1 MLDARKV
8 KAEKPRNIK
17 KRNQKAIVALLQNST
32 EMTIPEIA
40 ERLELSRT
48 SATQIVNE
56 LCREKVLREVG
67 TREST
72 TSGGKPPK
80 LYSMNA
86 SFRYTIIV
94 TIGNNFVGCHMANMK
109 CRVTHERRR
118 ELPDIGGS
126 GGWTLAVEIVAEEVK
141 RLLKESGIRR
151 DQICMMVVGCG
162 GVVDRKRGV
171 CMFPIGTKRQNDFPV
186 SEALQRRLQFP
197 FPIIVDNVGR
207 FLGYA
212 ELVEDPALSHK
223 TVASIFMHAQGG
235 VGGCVIEK
243 GELLYGRH
251 GYQGEFGHLLV
262 ETSHARTCVCGNSG
276 CLESMIS
283 PESLRDIW
291 ETHEGRYPEH
301 MLDEKRA
308 GDIREIFSEAGKG
321 NPLARAI
328 VDEAAVYVARAIY
341 DIVLM
346 YDPQQIILQGL
357 LAFGGDYFENRLCEL
372 IRLFPSYGNA
382 GYSTVTYSK
391 ISDTDEGFVTGA
403 ALYALN
409 TCLFG
414 DKYLLE
420 KGVWR

>member
-17 KRNQKAIVALLQNST
+17 RRNQKAIVALLQNNT

-56 LCREKVLREVG
+56 LCKEKVLKKVG
-67 TREST
+67 TRDAT
-72 TSGGKPPK
+72 TARGKPPRVF
-80 LYSMNA
+80 SMNA

-94 TIGNNFVGCHMANMK
+94 TIGNDFISCNISNMK
-109 CRVTHERRR
+109 CHVIQKRVR
-118 ELPDIGGS
+118 DIADIS
-126 GGWTLAVEIVAEEVK
+126 KWNGWNLAMEVTVAEV
-141 RLLKESGIRR
+141 RLLLKESGIRKE
-151 DQICMMVVGCG
+151 QICMMVVACG

-171 CMFPIGTKRQNDFPV
+171 CMFPIGTKRRNDFPV
-186 SEALQRRLQFP
+186 CEFLRTELQFS
-197 FPIIVDNVGR
+197 FPIIIDNVGR

-212 ELVEDPALSHK
+212 ELLEDPSLNHK
-223 TVASIFMHAQGG
+223 TVAALFMHSAGS

-262 ETSHARTCVCGNSG
+262 ETHQGRACVCGNDG
-276 CLESMIS
+276 CLESMMS
-283 PESLRDIW
+283 PESLRVMW
-291 ETHEGRYPEH
+291 KKHEAVYPSVS
-301 MLDEKRA
+301 LDRRKA
-308 GDIREIFSEAGKG
+308 GDIREVFREANGG
-321 NPLARAI
+321 NPLARVM
-328 VDEAAVYVARAIY
+328 VDEFAVYVARAIY
-341 DIVLM
+341 NIVLM

-357 LAFGGDYFENRLCEL
+357 LAYGGEYFEKKLNDLVR
-372 IRLFPSYGNA
+372 IFPSYGNA
-382 GYSTVTYSK
+382 ETGIVTYSK
-391 ISDTDEGFVTGA
+391 ISDSDGGFITGA

-414 DKYLLE
+414 DKYLFDIE
-420 KGVWR
+420 Q

>member
-17 KRNQKAIVALLQNST
+17 RRNQKAIVALLQNNT

-56 LCREKVLREVG
+56 LCKEKVLKKVG
-67 TREST
+67 TRDAT
-72 TSGGKPPK
+72 TAGGKPPRVF
-80 LYSMNA
+80 SMNA

-94 TIGNNFVGCHMANMK
+94 TIGNDFISCNISNMK
-109 CRVTHERRR
+109 CHVIQKRVR
-118 ELPDIGGS
+118 DIADIS
-126 GGWTLAVEIVAEEVK
+126 KWNGWNLAMEFTVAEV
-141 RLLKESGIRR
+141 RLLLKESGIRKE
-151 DQICMMVVGCG
+151 QICMMVVACG

-171 CMFPIGTKRQNDFPV
+171 CMFPIGTKRRNDFPV
-186 SEALQRRLQFP
+186 CEFLRTELQFS
-197 FPIIVDNVGR
+197 FPIIIDNVGR

-212 ELVEDPALSHK
+212 ELLEDPSLNHK
-223 TVASIFMHAQGG
+223 TVAALFMHSAGS

-262 ETSHARTCVCGNSG
+262 ETHQGRACVCGNDG
-276 CLESMIS
+276 CLESMMS
-283 PESLRDIW
+283 PESLRAIW
-291 ETHEGRYPEH
+291 KKHEAAYPSVI
-301 MLDEKRA
+301 LDRRKA
-308 GDIREIFSEAGKG
+308 GDIREVFREANGG
-321 NPLARAI
+321 NPLARVM
-328 VDEAAVYVARAIY
+328 VDEFAVYVARAIY
-341 DIVLM
+341 NIVLM

-357 LAFGGDYFENRLCEL
+357 LAYGGEYFEKKLNDLVR
-372 IRLFPSYGNA
+372 IFPSYGNA
-382 GYSTVTYSK
+382 ETGIVTYSK
-391 ISDTDEGFVTGA
+391 ISDLDGGFITGA

-414 DKYLLE
+414 DKYLFDIE
-420 KGVWR
+420 Q

>member
-17 KRNQKAIVALLQNST
+17 RRNQKAIVALLQNNT

-56 LCREKVLREVG
+56 LCKEKVLKKVG
-67 TREST
+67 TRDAT
-72 TSGGKPPK
+72 TAGGKPPRVF
-80 LYSMNA
+80 SMNA

-94 TIGNNFVGCHMANMK
+94 TIGNDFISCNISNMK
-109 CRVTHERRR
+109 CHVIQKRVR
-118 ELPDIGGS
+118 DIADIS
-126 GGWTLAVEIVAEEVK
+126 KWNGWNLAMEVTVAEV
-141 RLLKESGIRR
+141 RLLLKESGIRKE
-151 DQICMMVVGCG
+151 QICMMVVACG

-171 CMFPIGTKRQNDFPV
+171 CMFPIGTKRRNDFPV
-186 SEALQRRLQFP
+186 CEFLRTELQFS
-197 FPIIVDNVGR
+197 FPIIIDNVGR

-212 ELVEDPALSHK
+212 ELLEDPSLNHK
-223 TVASIFMHAQGG
+223 TVAALFLHSAGS

-262 ETSHARTCVCGNSG
+262 ETHQGRACVCGNDG
-276 CLESMIS
+276 CLESMMS
-283 PESLRDIW
+283 PESLRVMW
-291 ETHEGRYPEH
+291 KKHEAVYPSVS
-301 MLDEKRA
+301 LDRRKA
-308 GDIREIFSEAGKG
+308 GDIREVFREANGG
-321 NPLARAI
+321 NPLARVM
-328 VDEAAVYVARAIY
+328 VDDFAVYVARAIY
-341 DIVLM
+341 NIVLM

-357 LAFGGDYFENRLCEL
+357 LAYGGEYFEKKLNDLVR
-372 IRLFPSYGNA
+372 IFPSYGNA
-382 GYSTVTYSK
+382 ETGIVTYSK
-391 ISDTDEGFVTGA
+391 ISDSDGGFITGA

-414 DKYLLE
+414 DKYLFDIE
-420 KGVWR
+420 Q